1 MGLPGRINTT
11 DNERRPLKQ
20 PLGMAATTALREAFN
35 QGISS
40 GSLGDT
46 KFILYSHRDSSGRV
60 CRPKALYANSH
71 VLKTVPYFQTR
82 EPTITLDIIHAEP
95 HGVGLKVRI
104 GNFAGPQLKDSN
116 KEEIDDEEYAEGY
129 GYLSDSDLEDDEDE
143 KAASFKPTGKS
154 KAHLFDPFGVPS
166 GCRIIPCEEHEERVE
181 RRKTIKIPDM
191 AFVT

>member
-1 MGLPGRINTT
+1 
-11 DNERRPLKQ
+11 
-20 PLGMAATTALREAFN
+20 MAATTALREALN

-60 CRPKALYANSH
+60 CRSKALYANSR
-71 VLKTVPYFQTR
+71 VLKTVPYFKNR
-82 EPTITLDIIHAEP
+82 EPTVTLDITHAEP
-95 HGVGLKVRI
+95 HGVGLKGRI
-104 GNFAGPQLKDSN
+104 GDFAGPQSKDSN
-116 KEEIDDEEYAEGY
+116 KEEIGDEEYAEDY

-166 GCRIIPCEEHEERVE
+166 GCRIITCEEHEERVE
-181 RRKTIKIPDM
+181 KGRIIKIPDL